1 MKVEIGGLST
11 TGPLELT
18 VGEWQI
24 RAARAKGCEQLLM
37 QVGGGAPFTLE
48 LGTLEL
54 EEVVLRS
61 GEREIMA
68 ARLSAAVSV
77 EAGESPSVRVAQARA
92 EQVSY
97 REPGRSVRV
106 SFVALP
112 QGLTFVEDVVE
123 IPQLDLGEIRA
134 ELALVGR
141 GSTPPSTPTSAPSPS
156 PASVPS
162 PTGSAAPAAGA
173 EGAAR
178 ASALRWLDGLRGQ
191 ANIDVYVEATYP
203 VYGARKVTHPL
214 RIALEKGA
222 LDYRSLEDGLAP
234 LEDAVLDIELEGD
247 ALILEKDLPGV
258 PFDNQTLLR
267 WPLDAEELAL
277 ARVGRVR
284 LSTLTKVER
293 AVSPTPASDAPAK
306 KGTLALHR
314 LELREIDVALGLAG
328 GASWDLGAH
337 GLLRLGSATNPAL
350 STLRVGGALCFVPD
364 GPAEPGELSLGLERA
379 ELAVERIP
387 LGARTLST
395 ERLVVGAIDA
405 EGTRLR
411 FSGLRPQSLELA
423 AAGLSLT
430 GARLS

>member
-18 VGEWQI
+18 VGQWQI

-37 QVGGGAPFTLE
+37 QVGGGAPFSLE

-54 EEVVLRS
+54 EQVELRS
-61 GEREIMA
+61 GEREIVA
-68 ARLSAAVSV
+68 ARLSAAVSL
-77 EAGESPSVRVAQARA
+77 EAGEGLSVRVAQARA

-97 REPGRSVRV
+97 REPGRHVRV

-112 QGLTFVEDVVE
+112 QGLTFADNELE
-123 IPQLDLGEIRA
+123 IPQLDLGALSA
-134 ELALVGR
+134 ELSFAAAEAA
-141 GSTPPSTPTSAPSPS
+141 SPSAPPS
-156 PASVPS
+156 PASPPVVAPPTSS
-162 PTGSAAPAAGA
+162 PASSSSA
-173 EGAAR
+173 EGSSAKAA
-178 ASALRWLDGLRGQ
+178 SFRWLDGLRGQ
-191 ANIDVYVEATYP
+191 ANVDVYVEATYP

-293 AVSPTPASDAPAK
+293 AVSPKPATDAPPK
-306 KGTLALHR
+306 KGALALHR

-328 GASWDLGAH
+328 GRSWDLGAH
-337 GLLRLGSATNPAL
+337 GQLRLGSATNPAL
-350 STLRVGGALCFVPD
+350 STLRVDGALCFTPD
-364 GPAEPGELSLGLERA
+364 ATDEPGELTIGLERA
-379 ELAVERIP
+379 ELAVDDVPI
-387 LGARTLST
+387 GARRLST
-395 ERLVVGAIDA
+395 ERIVVGAIDA

-411 FSGLRPQSLELA
+411 FLGPRPQSLELA